1 MAETKKLAKF
11 TAIPEGEEFQLH
23 IEDDGGD
30 TLELTATREQID
42 VIVDHLDELLSQDDS
57 LDEIDEDEDDEEDGE
72 DEDEDARSQPGKK

>member
-11 TAIPEGEEFQLH
+11 TAVPEGEEFQLH

-42 VIVDHLDELLSQDDS
+42 VIVDSLDELLAQDDT
-57 LDEIDEDEDDEEDGE
+57 LDEVDDDEEDDAEE
-72 DEDEDARSQPGKK
+72 DDGKSRK

>member
-11 TAIPEGEEFQLH
+11 TAVPEGEEFQLH

-42 VIVDHLDELLSQDDS
+42 VIVDNLDELLSQDDS
-57 LDEIDEDEDDEEDGE
+57 LDEVDDDEQEDDEDEEAEE
-72 DEDEDARSQPGKK
+72 QPGRK